1 MKNRIVSLFQLEE
14 LLAPHTN
21 GHGRSVAGGPTKK
34 KRKARRKKAPGAVA
48 TTPTPPVSPAAPV
61 GQVSPG
67 SPPQTP
73 AVAKSFDT
81 GAPIHCEHAIAYP
94 PVQPVTLPTAP
105 SEPPARAESLDI
117 NVEAFEDEETPID
130 EPTLRLG
137 ADEESEAESQSVY
150 DEDDEHYEA
159 PRAQTRQASAPSA
172 DRVLPRSF
180 ASQMEAVEADL
191 AALARRAD
199 HPPPNAPTPPTEEE
213 QAPLPR
219 TNTQSPSRHAIFD
232 EIAKGM
238 SYATE
243 FRLPPVQLSQ
253 VFSALD
259 RQLDAEV
266 PAPPVPN
273 VVVDTPRVSPPI
285 PPGDVLLK
293 DLVDI
298 AAAEKRADIAAA
310 ERRVNAAASLAA
322 VIDVKHDVPL
332 VPQQTGYSCWAAGAA
347 MVVGWRDR
355 ISVDPSEIARATG
368 YWAQYAAGL
377 NAEDT
382 QMFKVWRL
390 TPEAAQTYTVAGFAD
405 LLKRHGPLWVASA
418 EPGPHIR
425 VVTGLV
431 GDGTAAGTLV
441 YINDPWELGM
451 ASFHLPNRGSQY
463 TESYQRFVEKQE
475 SLGRQEIKQQGIYVA
490 HA

>member
-1 MKNRIVSLFQLEE
+1 
-14 LLAPHTN
+14 
-21 GHGRSVAGGPTKK
+21 
-34 KRKARRKKAPGAVA
+34 
-48 TTPTPPVSPAAPV
+48 
-61 GQVSPG
+61 
-67 SPPQTP
+67 
-73 AVAKSFDT
+73 
-81 GAPIHCEHAIAYP
+81 
-94 PVQPVTLPTAP
+94 
-105 SEPPARAESLDI
+105 
-117 NVEAFEDEETPID
+117 
-130 EPTLRLG
+130 
-137 ADEESEAESQSVY
+137 
-150 DEDDEHYEA
+150 
-159 PRAQTRQASAPSA
+159 
-172 DRVLPRSF
+172 
-180 ASQMEAVEADL
+180 
-191 AALARRAD
+191 
-199 HPPPNAPTPPTEEE
+199 
-213 QAPLPR
+213 
-219 TNTQSPSRHAIFD
+219 
-232 EIAKGM
+232 
-238 SYATE
+238 
-243 FRLPPVQLSQ
+243 
-253 VFSALD
+253 
-259 RQLDAEV
+259 
-266 PAPPVPN
+266 
-273 VVVDTPRVSPPI
+273 VV
-285 PPGDVLLK
+285 
-293 DLVDI
+293 
-298 AAAEKRADIAAA
+298 AEKRADIAAA